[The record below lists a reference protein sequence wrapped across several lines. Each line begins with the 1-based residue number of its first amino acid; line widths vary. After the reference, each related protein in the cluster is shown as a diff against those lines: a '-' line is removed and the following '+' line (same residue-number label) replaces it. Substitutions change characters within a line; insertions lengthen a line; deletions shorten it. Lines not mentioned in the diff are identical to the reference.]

1 MRGSFTLATLVAL
14 AGAPAPAQ
22 TGQALPGPA
31 ELFIR
36 DPFVTPQALKGF
48 KEYIDAL
55 SAEGGSPIPIPDG
68 FWAAAPRIR
77 YWGYTF
83 ADDPLAGEAGHGR
96 YKLIFRQTHDVQN
109 TVDSMLRVVGSLK
122 EGGCSFYRA
131 KDPTVQSLTLR
142 QIVVVAQIEGK
153 QRSCGDWPWPMS
165 GGWATDVGDVG
176 GSATARIDFRLESD
190 PTATERFNGR
200 FVADD
205 PKIDVDAKARA
216 IFGINTNSVAGQML
230 GFVVATGSDVFGF
243 VKEPG
248 TPTAE
253 KMLNIFDDGALRFDS
268 SVTMATSYLAGENG
282 GVSSRKYNDFLDQM
296 RRMRWSFQERFTM
309 QDNVTGFV
317 TESSTA
323 LLNLVYENNI
333 RKHYPIA
340 TVYDDARREI
350 ALITS
355 FAQSDE
361 AVTIRRGDT
370 LWRLANARYGSG
382 VYHNLVAGYNGMPAR
397 ARDRL
402 QVGQT
407 IMLPPLY
414 KFEIARDVHFMRPG
428 ESASKLCKGW
438 MPDDLQTCLR
448 RLQQRNPGVGLRS
461 LKVLEPLM
469 LPDLTTPSLRS
480 HTRS

>member
-1 MRGSFTLATLVAL
+1 
-14 AGAPAPAQ
+14 
-22 TGQALPGPA
+22 
-31 ELFIR
+31 
-36 DPFVTPQALKGF
+36 
-48 KEYIDAL
+48 
-55 SAEGGSPIPIPDG
+55 
-68 FWAAAPRIR
+68 
-77 YWGYTF
+77 
-83 ADDPLAGEAGHGR
+83 
-96 YKLIFRQTHDVQN
+96 
-109 TVDSMLRVVGSLK
+109 
-122 EGGCSFYRA
+122 
-131 KDPTVQSLTLR
+131 
-142 QIVVVAQIEGK
+142 
-153 QRSCGDWPWPMS
+153 
-165 GGWATDVGDVG
+165 
-176 GSATARIDFRLESD
+176 
-190 PTATERFNGR
+190 
-200 FVADD
+200 
-205 PKIDVDAKARA
+205 
-216 IFGINTNSVAGQML
+216 
-230 GFVVATGSDVFGF
+230 
-243 VKEPG
+243 
-248 TPTAE
+248 
-253 KMLNIFDDGALRFDS
+253 
-268 SVTMATSYLAGENG
+268 
-282 GVSSRKYNDFLDQM
+282 
-296 RRMRWSFQERFTM
+296 M
-309 QDNVTGFV
+309 QDNATGFV

-370 LWRLANARYGSG
+370 LWLLANARYGSG
-382 VYHNLVAGYNGMPAR
+382 FYHNLVAGYNGMPAR